1 MCVFSLPIPISI
13 PSSLNNTQLTVNT
26 DLSIVWISTFQVE
39 KSEDFKNIV
48 QSGWNWDLNQIC
60 LFLKS
65 ILFSHLHLKEE
76 KEMCIDVHSHMYMC
90 EY

>member
-13 PSSLNNTQLTVNT
+13 PSSLNNTRLTVNT
-26 DLSIVWISTFQVE
+26 DLIIVWISTFQVG

-65 ILFSHLHLKEE
+65 ILFPQLHLKKE
-76 KEMCIDVHSHMYMC
+76 KEMCIDVHSHIYMC